1 MKKKVILS
9 AAFLL
14 LCIAAALYL
23 PYAIHH
29 GKFAVQEQATYPA
42 FSLEEMTDQASQI
55 VYGTVVGREKTKII
69 KIPVTAEFDTEVTN
83 QGKFL
88 EETVTEV
95 NIQVEEAI
103 KGTANPKNAIVT
115 YNESG
120 VKALRKGD
128 KVVLFLNEAGFTWGE
143 QGVLRVTD
151 DNRITTNSYDDE
163 KTYNLSR
170 FIEKIQKF
178 KSNE

>member
-23 PYAIHH
+23 LDAMHH
-29 GKFAVQEQATYPA
+29 RKLVVQEQATYPA
-42 FSLEEMTDQASQI
+42 FSLEEMTNQASQI
-55 VYGTVVGREKTKII
+55 VYGTAVEREKTKII
-69 KIPVTAEFDTEVTN
+69 KIPVSTEFDTDDTN
-83 QGKFL
+83 QGKLL
-88 EETVTEV
+88 EESVTEV
-95 NIQVEEAI
+95 KIQVEELI
-103 KGTANPKNAIVT
+103 KGADHQENAIVT

-120 VKALRKGD
+120 VRTLQKGN

-151 DNRITTNSYDDE
+151 YNRITTNSYDDE
-163 KTYNLSR
+163 KTYSLSS

-178 KSNE
+178 KSDE

>member
-23 PYAIHH
+23 SYAMHH
-29 GKFAVQEQATYPA
+29 GKFAIQEQATYPA

-55 VYGTVVGREKTKII
+55 VYGTVVGREKTKTI
-69 KIPVTAEFDTEVTN
+69 KIPVNTGFDTDDTN

-95 NIQVEEAI
+95 KIQVEELI
-103 KGTANPKNAIVT
+103 KGAANQENAIVT

-120 VKALRKGD
+120 VRALHKGD

-143 QGVLRVTD
+143 QGVLRVTE
-151 DNRITTNSYDDE
+151 DNRITTNNYDDE

-178 KSNE
+178 KSSE